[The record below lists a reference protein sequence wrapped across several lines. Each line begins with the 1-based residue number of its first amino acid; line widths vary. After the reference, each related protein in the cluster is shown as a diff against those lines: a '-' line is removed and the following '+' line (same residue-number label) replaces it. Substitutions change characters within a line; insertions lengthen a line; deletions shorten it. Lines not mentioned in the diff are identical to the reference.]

1 MPVVTDDLQEKLTLL
16 EEEMANFRAIM
27 EHVRSIPSQF
37 TMDNVDIY
45 GETFP
50 LNGKDGGDH
59 IVFLDFLERYDLD
72 HLAASANR
80 SGHSARAT
88 RLRDLRNR
96 IGVLVADASGHST
109 TDALLAAMLHQAFLT
124 GVLYELEMHGH
135 VTAKLFE
142 ILNSRFHRS
151 SAVTKYLTM
160 IYGEITEGG
169 TFRFISAGHPKP
181 MIFSSEFDRFVN
193 IDPSRLTT
201 TFPVGMFPTETEVNE
216 KLDSTPLV
224 YKKKYTVNE
233 VNLMAPGDLLFL
245 ATDGLIE
252 HSDGDRDFVPERLE
266 QAVRVVKHLSAKEI
280 VAAVRDRMVRFAPPA
295 DDTSL
300 VVIKR
305 TR

>member
-1 MPVVTDDLQEKLTLL
+1 MPVATKDQQGLLTQLEK
-16 EEEMANFRAIM
+16 EMANFRAIM

-37 TMDNVDIY
+37 TMDNMDLY

-59 IVFLDFLERYDLD
+59 IVFLDFVERYDLD
-72 HLAASANR
+72 HLAQCANLAGD
-80 SGHSARAT
+80 SSRAT

-96 IGVLVADASGHST
+96 IGVLVADASGHCT

-124 GVLYELEMHGH
+124 GVLYELETNGH

-142 ILNSRFHRS
+142 ILNTRFHRS
-151 SAVTKYLTM
+151 SAVTKFLTM
-160 IYGEITEGG
+160 IYGEITEDG

-181 MIFSSEFDRFVN
+181 MIFSSEFDCFVN

-201 TFPVGMFPTETEVNE
+201 TFPVGMFPAETDVDER
-216 KLDSTPLV
+216 LDSEPLV

-233 VNLMAPGDLLFL
+233 VNLMAPGDILLL
-245 ATDGLIE
+245 YTDGLEE
-252 HSDGDRDFVPERLE
+252 HTALGEPFFPGPLE
-266 QAVRVVKHLSAKEI
+266 ETVRRCKHLSSREI
-280 VAAVRDRMVRFAPPA
+280 VGSIRQAMIDFAPPE

-305 TR
+305 LG